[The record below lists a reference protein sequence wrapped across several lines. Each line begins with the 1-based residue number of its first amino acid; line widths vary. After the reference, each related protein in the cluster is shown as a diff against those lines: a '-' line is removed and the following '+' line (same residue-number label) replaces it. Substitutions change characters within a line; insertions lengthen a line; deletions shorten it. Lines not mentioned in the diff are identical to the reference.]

1 MSFFKVERKILIL
14 CGIYFLLALCSLT
27 ARATADSL
35 FLKNFD
41 KSNIPLMIMTAAV
54 ISSIVA
60 VFITY
65 LCARFQVY
73 GAMKLAMGSLA
84 VAMAGIVAAVFFSSG
99 KVVAVITYMVCDV
112 VVVTPMVL
120 FWGLAVGVLNP
131 KESKR
136 WFGLIGAAGTVGCI
150 VAGYLVS
157 MASRSGHVDVISL
170 GLVTIILMLVALAG
184 LAKTSLFSQGD
195 AKPGGAPPKAPSAFR
210 SFTGMLGSR
219 QAMLML
225 ALVVLSTMVICLI
238 DIQFKFQVA
247 RDHAGKLNQFF
258 GQFYTYS
265 SIVQLV
271 LQLFIVRT
279 ILTKGGVITAITVLP
294 VMLVISS
301 ICALALG
308 TEKGVYAGKFICQ
321 VIFFTIEYVG
331 LQMLFLAVKKQ
342 SRGQMKSVIDGLA
355 RPATIAVS
363 SLVIT
368 ATLAFWQQNSV
379 VRLNTVI
386 IVIACVWVAVA
397 YLNYRQYLAS
407 LVGMLDSHVIDFDD
421 ESTVMMDSRF
431 DSQLRESL
439 AKASD
444 LEAGFLADLII
455 GMRRPDWLEEFRGML
470 AKEDETLK
478 LAGVRYLAEFGDAAD
493 RERILDAVKNAP
505 PRLRTEAIN
514 CLGANADGEEFRI
527 LEPFLDDADPG
538 VRCACAAVLLN
549 SGELSINVRA
559 GNLFYE
565 FLHSDDPTNRRL
577 AVVCLSKI
585 RNLDTTLIT
594 AKLLDDPSDD
604 IKRDAIHSIDGTKLE
619 STFGRLAEFI
629 TEESLRPAISAC
641 LQGIG
646 KPAAELIGRHLDAI
660 EYGDAPETFRLLT
673 QLLIA
678 INESGKSARIEQLIA
693 QVSSETARAQLMID
707 YCAMLGGASGD
718 KELTAFAREQ
728 LGEYAR
734 QAGFYREQ
742 LAMLPDGGQADALR
756 LACDHHF
763 ELRLQ
768 VLFKVL
774 RLFNGSIDY
783 KKLFRTAGGSEN
795 DRANVSEVLEGV
807 LGQADADRIIGL
819 AKPEPSDEAADLEHF
834 VEAFRG
840 HDSSWVV
847 AGLLWMVGA
856 DGYAA
861 HGDFVRD
868 SLRHGEAVVRE
879 TALDIFLANEP
890 GKAAV
895 TTQCE
900 LSSKDACEA
909 VVRLAKRKLS
919 TL

>member
-1 MSFFKVERKILIL
+1 
-14 CGIYFLLALCSLT
+14 
-27 ARATADSL
+27 
-35 FLKNFD
+35 
-41 KSNIPLMIMTAAV
+41 
-54 ISSIVA
+54 
-60 VFITY
+60 
-65 LCARFQVY
+65 
-73 GAMKLAMGSLA
+73 
-84 VAMAGIVAAVFFSSG
+84 
-99 KVVAVITYMVCDV
+99 
-112 VVVTPMVL
+112 
-120 FWGLAVGVLNP
+120 
-131 KESKR
+131 
-136 WFGLIGAAGTVGCI
+136 
-150 VAGYLVS
+150 
-157 MASRSGHVDVISL
+157 
-170 GLVTIILMLVALAG
+170 
-184 LAKTSLFSQGD
+184 
-195 AKPGGAPPKAPSAFR
+195 
-210 SFTGMLGSR
+210 
-219 QAMLML
+219 
-225 ALVVLSTMVICLI
+225 
-238 DIQFKFQVA
+238 
-247 RDHAGKLNQFF
+247 
-258 GQFYTYS
+258 
-265 SIVQLV
+265 
-271 LQLFIVRT
+271 
-279 ILTKGGVITAITVLP
+279 
-294 VMLVISS
+294 
-301 ICALALG
+301 
-308 TEKGVYAGKFICQ
+308 
-321 VIFFTIEYVG
+321 
-331 LQMLFLAVKKQ
+331 
-342 SRGQMKSVIDGLA
+342 
-355 RPATIAVS
+355 
-363 SLVIT
+363 
-368 ATLAFWQQNSV
+368 
-379 VRLNTVI
+379 
-386 IVIACVWVAVA
+386 
-397 YLNYRQYLAS
+397 
-407 LVGMLDSHVIDFDD
+407 
-421 ESTVMMDSRF
+421 
-431 DSQLRESL
+431 
-439 AKASD
+439 
-444 LEAGFLADLII
+444 
-455 GMRRPDWLEEFRGML
+455 ML

-478 LAGVRYLAEFGDAAD
+478 LAGMRYLAEFGDAAD
-493 RERILDAVKNAP
+493 RKRIHDAVKNAP

-619 STFGRLAEFI
+619 STFGRLAELI

-693 QVSSETARAQLMID
+693 QVSSETARAQLMMD

-819 AKPEPSDEAADLEHF
+819 AKPEPSGEAAGLEHF
-834 VEAFRG
+834 VEVFRG
-840 HDSSWVV
+840 HDSRWVV
-847 AGLLWMVGA
+847 AGLLWMMGA

-861 HGDFVRD
+861 HADFVRD

-879 TALDIFLANEP
+879 TALEIFLANEP
-890 GKAAV
+890 GKATV

>member
-1 MSFFKVERKILIL
+1 MSLFKVEKKILVL
-14 CGIYFLLALCSLT
+14 CGIYFLLALCSLV
-27 ARATADSL
+27 ARATADSF

-41 KSNIPLMIMTAAV
+41 REKIPLMIMAAAV
-54 ISSIVA
+54 MSSVVA

-65 LCARFQVY
+65 LCGRFEVY
-73 GAMKLAMGSLA
+73 GAMKLAMGVLA
-84 VAMAGIVAAVFFSSG
+84 AAMAGVVAAVFFASG
-99 KVVAVITYMVCDV
+99 KVVAAITYMVCDM

-120 FWGLAVGVLNP
+120 FWGLAIGVLNP
-131 KESKR
+131 RESKR

-150 VAGYLVS
+150 VAGYVVS
-157 MASRSGHVDVISL
+157 LASRSARVDVISL
-170 GLVTIILMLVALAG
+170 GLVTGLMLVALVG
-184 LAKTSLFSQGD
+184 LARTSLFGQGD
-195 AKPGGAPPKAPSAFR
+195 AKPGAATAKATSAFR
-210 SFTGMLGSR
+210 SFAGILGSR
-219 QAMLML
+219 QAVLMLML
-225 ALVVLSTMVICLI
+225 VMLSTMVICLI
-238 DIQFKFQVA
+238 DIHFKFQVA
-247 RDHAGKLNQFF
+247 NDYDKDGLNKFF

-265 SIVQLV
+265 SIAQLV

-294 VMLVISS
+294 VLLVVSS
-301 ICALALG
+301 ICALTFAG
-308 TEKGVYAGKFICQ
+308 EKGVYAGKFICQ
-321 VIFFTIEYVG
+321 VVFFTIEYVG

-379 VRLNTVI
+379 VPLNTVV
-386 IVIACVWVAVA
+386 IVLGCVWVVVA

-444 LEAGFLADLII
+444 FEAGFLADLII
-455 GMRRPDWLEEFRGML
+455 GMRRPDWLEEFRAML

-493 RERILDAVKNAP
+493 HERILEAVKNGSP
-505 PRLRTEAIN
+505 HLRTEAVN
-514 CLGANADGEEFRI
+514 CLGANSEGQEFRI

-549 SGELSINVRA
+549 SGELSLNVHA

-565 FLHSDDPTNRRL
+565 FLHSDDPENRRL
-577 AVVCLSKI
+577 AVVCLSMI
-585 RNLDTTLIT
+585 RNLDTALIT
-594 AKLLDDPSDD
+594 AELLDDPSDD
-604 IKRDAIHSIDGTKLE
+604 IKRDTIYSIDGAKLE
-619 STFGRLAEFI
+619 STFGRLAELI
-629 TEESLRPAISAC
+629 TEEPLRPAISAC

-646 KPAAELIGRHLDAI
+646 QPAAELIGQHLDTI
-660 EYGDAPETFRLLT
+660 EYGAAPETFRLLAH
-673 QLLIA
+673 LLIET
-678 INESGKSARIEQLIA
+678 NESGKSARIEQLIA
-693 QVSSETARAQLMID
+693 QVSSETARAQLMMD
-707 YCAMLGGASGD
+707 YCATLGGASGD

-819 AKPEPSDEAADLEHF
+819 AKPEPTGEAAGLEHF

-840 HDSSWVV
+840 HDSRWVV

-879 TALDIFLANEP
+879 TALEIFLANEP
-890 GKAAV
+890 GEAAV
-895 TTQCE
+895 AAQCE
-900 LSSKDACEA
+900 LSAKDACEA